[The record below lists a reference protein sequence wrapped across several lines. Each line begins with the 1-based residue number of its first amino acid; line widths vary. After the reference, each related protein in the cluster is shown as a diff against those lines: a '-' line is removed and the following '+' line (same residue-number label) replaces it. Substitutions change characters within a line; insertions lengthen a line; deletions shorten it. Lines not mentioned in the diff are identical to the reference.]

1 MQTRPTLFITESSI
15 IDSTSRYRC
24 FARINIHCSDLSG
37 VSPPHFT
44 QGVGYPTGV
53 LVSRGVGGARK
64 SQRGQGISE
73 GGRVSLVVGGKG
85 ILPCCLSHGAFDYL
99 HPSLLV

>member
-1 MQTRPTLFITESSI
+1 MQTLPTLFITESSM

-37 VSPPHFT
+37 VSPPHLT

-53 LVSRGVGGARK
+53 LVSRGGGGELGNPR
-64 SQRGQGISE
+64 
-73 GGRVSLVVGGKG
+73 GGRVYQRVVGY
-85 ILPCCLSHGAFDYL
+85 H
-99 HPSLLV
+99 